1 MKIIYILNYQREI
14 PPFAQIEVAYA
25 KKYFDEV
32 VFITRKLINDNSSS
46 IKDINV
52 RIIQLGVWRRM
63 IALLKVL
70 VQCLSRTVL
79 RQIFQACRQ
88 KVFSLSYLKALILDL
103 YVADQLYSACKNDSK
118 CKTKY
123 KKYVLACWFNGIAVA
138 AARLQRNL
146 HYTSYSFAH
155 AFEVDPDRNP
165 YVGYLMEG
173 YKHKYLTT
181 ISFIAN
187 TVLNKYTKK
196 VYPIIGI
203 YNNTELNYLGTVKIY
218 DTNSTVSN
226 KFTICSCSSV
236 NEIKRLHLLVDAL
249 ANIKDIH
256 IRWIHIGDGPVL
268 GHIKTRAASVLND
281 NIECCFMGKLSNER
295 VQEFYSN
302 NSIDLFINVSSLEGL
317 PVSIMEAMSY
327 SIPCMATNV
336 GGTKEIVN
344 NNNGILLDADISPTE
359 LSAELVRFLKFDD
372 SHKEEMQFSAFNAW
386 RNKFNAAKNIANFYA
401 NMISSTY
408 DKQ

>member
-1 MKIIYILNYQREI
+1 LCCALITMLLREDHFSNGSFGERFENGDVTPI
-14 PPFAQIEVAYA
+14 VE
-25 KKYFDEV
+25 
-32 VFITRKLINDNSSS
+32 
-46 IKDINV
+46 
-52 RIIQLGVWRRM
+52 RM

-165 YVGYLMEG
+165 FVGYLMED
-173 YKHKYLTT
+173 YKHKHLTQV
-181 ISFIAN
+181 SFIAEN
-187 TVLNKYTKK
+187 VLNKYTQK
-196 VYPIIGI
+196 VYPIIGV
-203 YNNTELNYLGTVKIY
+203 YNNTELSYLGTVKLY
-218 DTNSTVSN
+218 DTNSIASN
-226 KFTICSCSSV
+226 IFTICSCSSV

-249 ANIKDIH
+249 ASIKDIH
-256 IRWIHIGDGPVL
+256 IRWIHIGDGPEL
-268 GHIKTRAASVLND
+268 RNIRQRAASSINANV
-281 NIECCFMGKLSNER
+281 ECCFIGRLSNDK
-295 VQEFYSN
+295 VQEFYSK
-302 NSIDLFINVSSLEGL
+302 NSIDLFVNVSRLEGL

-344 NNNGILLDADISPTE
+344 NNNGILLDADISPIALSTE
-359 LSAELVRFLKFDD
+359 IIRFLQFDN
-372 SHKEEMQFSAFNAW
+372 SHKEEMQISAFNDW
-386 RNKFNAAKNIANFYA
+386 RNKFNADKNISVFYTK
-401 NMISSTY
+401 MISTSY
-408 DKQ
+408 DRK